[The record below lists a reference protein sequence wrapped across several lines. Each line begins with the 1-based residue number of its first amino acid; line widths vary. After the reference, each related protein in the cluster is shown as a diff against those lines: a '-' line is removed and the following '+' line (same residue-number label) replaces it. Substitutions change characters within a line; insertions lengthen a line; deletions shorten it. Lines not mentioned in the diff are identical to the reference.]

1 MNQVVQC
8 DECRD
13 ESIGARGYDMDDIL
27 TRLRAVESSISALR
41 AEVSGIA
48 AVIPFLET
56 KADSIARNARLHPS
70 APVTPNSPALHLS
83 RGSTY

>member
-1 MNQVVQC
+1 
-8 DECRD
+8 
-13 ESIGARGYDMDDIL
+13 MDDIL

-56 KADSIARNARLHPS
+56 KADSIARNARL
-70 APVTPNSPALHLS
+70 PVSDD
-83 RGSTY
+83 